1 MDVLTAILA
10 CSLYADE
17 KLVRA
22 VVESSSQNN
31 PYAVVDPA
39 ADYDPETQTPPRTLE
54 AALGRAEQIRQAG
67 GIPLFGLMQI
77 PTRWAEAF
85 GRQERELFDPCVNIS
100 IGTAMLSVFEHE
112 CRPKAERARGTSPAR
127 VVQAATY
134 RSCTIRRY
142 GEAIGAPDL
151 AMVTELEL
159 RAARGHA
166 PVDGVCKAPILYVGE
181 DRSWGADRVL
191 FDITRDLKR

>member
-17 KLVRA
+17 KFVRA
-22 VVESSSQNN
+22 VAESSSQNN

-39 ADYDPETQTPPRTLE
+39 ADYDAETQTPPRTLD
-54 AALGRAEQIRQAG
+54 AALGRAEQVRQAG
-67 GIPLFGLMQI
+67 GVPLFGLMQI
-77 PTRWAEAF
+77 PARWAEAF
-85 GRQERELFDPCVNIS
+85 GRQERDLFDPCINIS
-100 IGTAMLSVFEHE
+100 IGTAMLSAFEHE
-112 CRPKAERARGTSPAR
+112 CRPKAGRARGTSPAR
-127 VVQAATY
+127 GVQTATY
-134 RSCTIRRY
+134 RSCTLRRY
-142 GEAIGAPDL
+142 GEAIGAADF

-159 RAARGHA
+159 RAAIGHA

-191 FDITRDLKR
+191 FEVARELKR